1 MPTFDITVL
10 TLPVQLATGLGA
22 AKVAS
27 YNTRVRQM
35 SDRVY
40 VAIPLQR
47 RSVTVQPD
55 HLFRVRGT
63 VQVAPDLPV
72 ARMVYL
78 YDEGSRQLWGRT
90 LSDPVTGAFEFRFVP
105 GFLTYTAMAVDHTGA
120 YRAEAHDGLTPEPL
134 P

>member
-35 SDRVY
+35 SDHMY
-40 VAIPLQR
+40 VATPLQR
-47 RSVTVQPD
+47 RSVTIQPD

-63 VQVAPDLPV
+63 VRVTPDLPV

-78 YDEGSRQLWGRT
+78 YDEDTFQLWGRT

-105 GFLTYTAMAVDHTGA
+105 GFLTYTAMSV
-120 YRAEAHDGLTPEPL
+120 AHKLRFRF
-134 P
+134 